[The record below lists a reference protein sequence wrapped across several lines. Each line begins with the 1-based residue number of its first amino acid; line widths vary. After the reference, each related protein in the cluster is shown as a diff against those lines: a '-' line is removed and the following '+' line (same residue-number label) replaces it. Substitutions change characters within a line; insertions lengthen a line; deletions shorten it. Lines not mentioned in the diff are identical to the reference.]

1 MLVRL
6 NRKIILHACCA
17 VCATY
22 PIELLKKEGYKPI
35 IYFDNHN
42 IYPFE
47 EYERRRI
54 ELVNYCKKYNID
66 YFQSVYENN
75 NWEDYIKGYENEPEK
90 GLRCKKCF
98 YYRLKNTA
106 KFAIDNKVKYFT
118 TTLTISPH
126 KRSQDIFEVGEKVQS
141 DFDNKVEFLKFD
153 FKKQNGY
160 LISTKNAK
168 FEGFYRQNY
177 CGCQYSIKNK

>member
-1 MLVRL
+1 MH
-6 NRKIILHACCA
+6 NNKIILHACCA

-22 PIELLKKEGYKPI
+22 PIDLLKKEGYIPI
-35 IYFDNHN
+35 VYFDNPN

-47 EYERRRI
+47 EYEIRRV
-54 ELVNYCKKYNID
+54 ELVNYCKKYDIEYCQNK
-66 YFQSVYENN
+66 YENEV
-75 NWEDYIKGYENEPEK
+75 WDDFVKGLENEPEK
-90 GLRCKKCF
+90 GLRCQKCF

-106 KFAIDNKVKYFT
+106 QFAIEKKIKFFT

-126 KRSQDIFEVGEKVQS
+126 KKSLDIFDVGKKIQRELNDKI
-141 DFDNKVEFLKFD
+141 KFLEYD

-168 FEGFYRQNY
+168 IEGFYRQNY
-177 CGCQYSIKNK
+177 CGCKYSRRK

>member
-1 MLVRL
+1 MH
-6 NRKIILHACCA
+6 NNKIILHACCA

-22 PIELLKKEGYKPI
+22 PIDLLKKEGYIPI
-35 IYFDNHN
+35 VYFDNPN

-47 EYERRRI
+47 EYEIRRV
-54 ELVNYCKKYNID
+54 ELVNYCKKYDIEYCQNK
-66 YFQSVYENN
+66 YENEV
-75 NWEDYIKGYENEPEK
+75 WDDFVKGLENEPEK
-90 GLRCKKCF
+90 GLRCQKCF

-106 KFAIDNKVKYFT
+106 QFSIEKKIKFFT

-126 KRSQDIFEVGEKVQS
+126 KKSLDIFDVGKKIQREFNDKI
-141 DFDNKVEFLKFD
+141 EFLEYD

-168 FEGFYRQNY
+168 IEGFYRQNY
-177 CGCQYSIKNK
+177 CGCKYSIRK

>member
-1 MLVRL
+1 MH
-6 NRKIILHACCA
+6 NNKIILHACCA

-22 PIELLKKEGYKPI
+22 PIALLKQEGYLPI
-35 IYFDNHN
+35 IYFDNPN

-47 EYERRRI
+47 EYERRRV
-54 ELVNYCKKYNID
+54 ELINYCTKYNIEYYQNEYD
-66 YFQSVYENN
+66 NE
-75 NWEDYIKGYENEPEK
+75 NWENYVKGFENEPEK
-90 GLRCKKCF
+90 GLRCQKCF

-106 KFAIDNKVKYFT
+106 KFAIANKIKSFT

-126 KRSQDIFEVGEKVQS
+126 KRSPDIFEVGKIVQR
-141 DFDNKVEFLKFD
+141 EFNDKIKFLEFD

-177 CGCQYSIKNK
+177 CGCRYSIRHN